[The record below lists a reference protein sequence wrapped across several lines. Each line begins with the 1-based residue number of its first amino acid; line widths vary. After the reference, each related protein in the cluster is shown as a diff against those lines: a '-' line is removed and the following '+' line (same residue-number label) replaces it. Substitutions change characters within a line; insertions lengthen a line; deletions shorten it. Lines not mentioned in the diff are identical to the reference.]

1 MHFALELFCSGMMHF
16 NSNLERVPTKM
27 QIGKGRTVYW
37 PCLRREL
44 AGEMHILVALAM
56 PFINIAAEDG
66 TTVIICDFNN
76 LYQYTIHELCVCTL

>member
-1 MHFALELFCSGMMHF
+1 
-16 NSNLERVPTKM
+16 M

-37 PCLRREL
+37 PCFS
-44 AGEMHILVALAM
+44 GEMHILIALAM
-56 PFINIAAEDG
+56 PFINIAAKDG